1 SVQWRHHTTK
11 KRQNKSRRARGQGV
25 EEAAKGCRAGE
36 RYIKKGS
43 SHLLQGRLSKY
54 IFIKDHMD
62 IFPVEK
68 MSVVLKVSSSGFYK
82 WLTRP
87 KSNRELRTESLS
99 DQIRIEY

>member
-1 SVQWRHHTTK
+1 
-11 KRQNKSRRARGQGV
+11 
-25 EEAAKGCRAGE
+25 
-36 RYIKKGS
+36 
-43 SHLLQGRLSKY
+43 
-54 IFIKDHMD
+54 MD

-99 DQIRIEY
+99 DQIRIEYEKSNRIYGSPRITQELRKKHRQVSRSICRPFDEEVEPEEQDPQEA